1 MRWERWREAGCVWVA
16 MLRRIPSLFL
26 SAAWIY
32 SENAVLC
39 MARRGRYVMFRITL
53 LFAAIM
59 LPSHKHFIS
68 VHKLWS
74 VEIFKRQHWKDVTYI
89 LLEEPATGRLDSA

>member
-1 MRWERWREAGCVWVA
+1 
-16 MLRRIPSLFL
+16 MLH
-26 SAAWIY
+26 
-32 SENAVLC
+32 
-39 MARRGRYVMFRITL
+39 ITL

-59 LPSHKHFIS
+59 LPSHKDFVS

-74 VEIFKRQHWKDVTYI
+74 VEIFKRQHCKDVTYI